1 MKNTYRMCI
10 GMFVGCLGSWVIR
23 YIQLMVWLGW
33 FWGPGGKRDS
43 NRDAPK

>member
-10 GMFVGCLGSWVIR
+10 GMFFGMFGFLGR